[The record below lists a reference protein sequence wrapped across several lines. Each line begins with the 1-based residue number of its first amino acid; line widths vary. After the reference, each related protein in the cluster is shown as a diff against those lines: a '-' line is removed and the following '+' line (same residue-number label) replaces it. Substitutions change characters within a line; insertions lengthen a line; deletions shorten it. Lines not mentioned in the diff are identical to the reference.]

1 MGDGGHAASKD
12 GDTVQQPCA
21 KENSKIE
28 ERWKNE

>member
-12 GDTVQQPCA
+12 GDTVQQPRA
-21 KENSKIE
+21 KNSKIE